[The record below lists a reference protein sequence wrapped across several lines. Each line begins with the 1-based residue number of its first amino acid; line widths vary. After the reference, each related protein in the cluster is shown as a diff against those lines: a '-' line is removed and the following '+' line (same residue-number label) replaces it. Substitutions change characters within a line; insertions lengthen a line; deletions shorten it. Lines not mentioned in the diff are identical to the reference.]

1 MRPAKLLL
9 FSADFDGALIQRQV
23 DKLAALRP
31 DIEWIPVRGVD
42 RVIHVP
48 PPPPGVVVS
57 VESDRDPVEVGR
69 RIADDLSKKRGGA
82 A

>member
-57 VESDRDPVEVGR
+57 VESDPVDVGHG
-69 RIADDLSKKRGGA
+69 IADDLSKKRGGA